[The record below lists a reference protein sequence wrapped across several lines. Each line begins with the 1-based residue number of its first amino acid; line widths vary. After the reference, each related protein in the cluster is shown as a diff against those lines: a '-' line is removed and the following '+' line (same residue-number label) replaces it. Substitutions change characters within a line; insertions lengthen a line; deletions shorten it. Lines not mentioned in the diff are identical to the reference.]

1 MVSSNIEVEGL
12 GQLQKDLSGIKDKLT
27 KKELQA
33 ILRPGIKVMQ
43 RAIKQRVPVRKG
55 ALKRAIRVKAGKGRA
70 NAPYASMWTTL
81 GKTYMWKGKKEKPF
95 YAIMVHNGVL
105 AYGTKNNKRK
115 KRVNYN
121 HKRFDGFSKL
131 QIALD
136 KESRASGYR
145 VKPNPFV
152 AEAFDENVQRVA
164 DMILTNIADRL

>member
-95 YAIMVHNGVL
+95 YAIMVHNGVV
-105 AYGTKNNKRK
+105 AYGTARNKRQGSHR
-115 KRVNYN
+115 KRAQNSS
-121 HKRFDGFSKL
+121 G
-131 QIALD
+131 
-136 KESRASGYR
+136 GYR
-145 VKPNPFV
+145 IKPNPFV
-152 AEAFDENVQRVA
+152 AEAFDENVQSVA